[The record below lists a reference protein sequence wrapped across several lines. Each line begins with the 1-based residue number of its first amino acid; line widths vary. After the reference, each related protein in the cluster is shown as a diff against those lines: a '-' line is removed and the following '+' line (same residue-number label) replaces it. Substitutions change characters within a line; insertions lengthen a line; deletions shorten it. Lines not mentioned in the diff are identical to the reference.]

1 MRNYLEQSKWF
12 LTQVMFVGLI
22 ITFKFKGYSNIR
34 IAKKSDIDTVRIQEA
49 MKYENHKNSE
59 GSM

>member
-49 MKYENHKNSE
+49 TKYERWKP
-59 GSM
+59 